1 MPTKTAS
8 MTAERM
14 RPALRLEAITL
25 LWMVVEASVSIGAGI
40 AAGSLLLIAF
50 GADSVIELI
59 SAGVLFWRLR
69 LEAMAQPDDT
79 EMVEAVER
87 RASRIGGYLL
97 YVLSAYV
104 VLQALYGLTHRHHSD
119 QQPRPARRRDGDVH
133 LRLPVLGAPGRF
145 SHQRRAALV
154 VAGRR
159 RIAGGR
165 PTASQGGERGHNR

>member
-8 MTAERM
+8 VTAERM

-104 VLQALYGLTHRHHSD
+104 VLQALYGLTHRHHAEASCFR
-119 QQPRPARRRDGDVH
+119 QAIKAAPPHARHVEPAIGRE
-133 LRLPVLGAPGRF
+133 PKCAGA
-145 SHQRRAALV
+145 HQA
-154 VAGRR
+154 
-159 RIAGGR
+159 
-165 PTASQGGERGHNR
+165 